1 MMIKH
6 DDPREG
12 TVTLTVTQVTRTE
25 PDAALF
31 EIPEGFKPARAVG
44 ESNHRVRWFL
54 IPTSPALP

>member
-44 ESNHRVRWFL
+44 ESNH
-54 IPTSPALP
+54 